1 MTMLSV
7 EPNEAIT
14 FKVRH
19 EDEHLLVV
27 EKPARVPTQ
36 PGKGHQTDTLLNGL
50 FARYGQRLQNLGRA
64 RDFGLL
70 HRLDRDTSG
79 LLIVALRTGAYDALR
94 EQFAER
100 KIRKFYWAIC
110 AAVPRQSRGVISL
123 PITETDGG
131 AESSNR
137 QKLAHISR
145 AGKPA
150 VTAYR
155 VIDCSALGCLIEARP
170 ITGRL
175 HQVRVHLEAIGCP
188 ILGDAFYGPKR
199 ARSAAARLMLH
210 AHRIAF
216 THPASGQSI
225 DIRSDWP
232 RDMRRMLRDLGLKP
246 APAEGLGASGDGK
259 SGEERG
265 PGGDPASAAA
275 DDQPLS

>member
-1 MTMLSV
+1 MLSV

-14 FKVRH
+14 FKVHH

-110 AAVPRQSRGVISL
+110 AAPPRQSRGVISL
-123 PITETDGG
+123 SITETDGG

-137 QKLAHISR
+137 QKLAHITR

-155 VIDCSALGCLIEARP
+155 VIDRSALGCLIEARP
-170 ITGRL
+170 VTGRL
-175 HQVRVHLEAIGCP
+175 HQVRVHLEAIGSP

-210 AHRIAF
+210 AHRIVF
-216 THPASGQSI
+216 DHPASGQPV

-246 APAEGLGASGDGK
+246 APAGGVGASGDGE
-259 SGEERG
+259 GGGERG
-265 PGGDPASAAA
+265 SGGDPASAAA